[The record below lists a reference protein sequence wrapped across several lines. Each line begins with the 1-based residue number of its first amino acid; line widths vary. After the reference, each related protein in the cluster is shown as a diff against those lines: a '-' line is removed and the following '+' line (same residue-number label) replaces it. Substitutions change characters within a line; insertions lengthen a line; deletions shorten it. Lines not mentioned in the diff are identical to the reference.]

1 MAKKKEIKD
10 YSYEELE
17 KEIED
22 VLTKLSN
29 SELGL
34 DESTKLYKYGKDLIV
49 QMENRLVQLEKE
61 VSDKVEEN

>member
-22 VLTKLSN
+22 VLTKLSD

-49 QMENRLVQLEKE
+49 QMENRLTQLEKE